1 MQERISKGILNI
13 ISRDIL
19 NHVMGE
25 KIPKK
30 TPKIKSYN
38 CDHCDKELST
48 KDAAKQHEATCGE
61 GAQNK
66 ILTRYQLNK
75 RDFMSYV
82 ILRMRRTLFHCPSSN
97 YLILRQSRLGPSHLF
112 NISDYGSLGTLW

>member
-1 MQERISKGILNI
+1 
-13 ISRDIL
+13 
-19 NHVMGE
+19 MGE

-66 ILTRYQLNK
+66 ILTRYQQISCL
-75 RDFMSYV
+75 
-82 ILRMRRTLFHCPSSN
+82 TLYCACAEHCFTAPPQ
-97 YLILRQSRLGPSHLF
+97 I
-112 NISDYGSLGTLW
+112 I